1 MMKKIDIII
10 EKYLG
15 EGVLDW
21 IGNKAVTAQVKNK
34 SASEL
39 KSLIANSEEKV
50 KKLHHIIQDTGR
62 PEHKDDKEARAIN
75 KKAQTELKALQFSIP
90 IMKRELASK
99 SK

>member
-1 MMKKIDIII
+1 MKKIEMIM

-21 IGNKAVTAQVKNK
+21 IGNKAVTAQLKNK

-50 KKLHHIIQDTGR
+50 KKLRHIIQDTGR
-62 PEHKDDKEARAIN
+62 PEHKNDKEAADIN
-75 KKAQTELKALQFSIP
+75 KKARTDLRALEFAIP
-90 IMKRELASK
+90 IMKRELANK
-99 SK
+99 MK